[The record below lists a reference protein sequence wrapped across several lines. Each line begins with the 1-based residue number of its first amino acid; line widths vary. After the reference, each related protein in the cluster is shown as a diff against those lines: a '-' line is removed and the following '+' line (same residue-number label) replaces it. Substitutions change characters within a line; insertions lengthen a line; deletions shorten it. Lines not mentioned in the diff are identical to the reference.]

1 MNTKV
6 FLYLSVFCISLDSY
20 FRLRGIVG
28 IGFLL
33 IYLLTI
39 KFEAKFDTKFLVPI
53 FLMVAGFIVYTCLA
67 FFFPNIYLQIP
78 EDRETF
84 VFKIFDRFSLIIL
97 ALMIFW
103 SFNKSTYALI
113 LRKVALFHIF
123 YLLFQF
129 SLYYGIGL
137 KFDILGMFGIEQRTS
152 MDYSG
157 STVFRPAGL
166 FWEPSNFAAY
176 VLALYLPYLIKNS
189 NFRKK
194 DFLLP
199 VSIILTLSS
208 AAFLVGSLVLAT
220 MLLKSGLIKRPKVLI
235 TAIIVG
241 LPLLYFGYNSQKDRF
256 SDGLSDNANTILRTN
271 LVNYAWESRLNNPI
285 LLIGGAG
292 LYSYDLYIH
301 KEEQYPYGRSIAS
314 IQDATFFVFTYLLTG
329 VVGLFLLFLLIL
341 NVKGFSNKLFVLTFM
356 LTKISFL
363 FPIFLFFIYMVF
375 EEKISR
381 KKLADLEAKSLN

>member
-1 MNTKV
+1 MNNKV
-6 FLYLSVFCISLDSY
+6 FLYLAVFCISIDSY
-20 FRLRGIVG
+20 FRLRGIAG

-39 KFEAKFDTKFLVPI
+39 KFEAKFNKTLLVPTVI
-53 FLMVAGFIVYTCLA
+53 MLVGFIVYTCLA
-67 FFFPNIYLQIP
+67 FFFPNTYLQIP
-78 EDRETF
+78 DDRDTF
-84 VFKIFDRFSLIIL
+84 FFKILDRLSLIIL

-103 SFNKSTYALI
+103 SFNKVNYALI

-123 YLLFQF
+123 YLLIQF
-129 SLYYGIGL
+129 ALYYGIGL
-137 KFDILGMFGIEQRTS
+137 KFDLLGMFGIEQRTS

-176 VLALYLPYLIKNS
+176 TLALYLPYLVKNI

-208 AAFLVGSLVLAT
+208 AAFLVGSLLLVT
-220 MLLKSGLIKRPKVLI
+220 MLLKSGLIKRPKILFTALI
-235 TAIIVG
+235 IG
-241 LPLLYFGYNSQKDRF
+241 LPLVYFGYSSQKDRF
-256 SDGLSDNANTILRTN
+256 SDGVSDNANTILRTN
-271 LVNYAWESRLNNPI
+271 LVEYAWESRLNNPV
-285 LLIGGAG
+285 LLIGGTG
-292 LYSYDLYIH
+292 LYSYDLYIY
-301 KEEQYPYGRSIAS
+301 KEEQYAYGRNIAS
-314 IQDATFFVFTYLLTG
+314 IQDATLFVFTYLLTG
-329 VVGLFLLFLLIL
+329 VIGLFLLVLLIL

-381 KKLADLEAKSLN
+381 RNAEKVKVETTT

>member
-1 MNTKV
+1 MNKKV
-6 FLYLSVFCISLDSY
+6 FLYLAVFCISLDSY
-20 FRLRGIVG
+20 FRLRGIAG

-39 KFEAKFDTKFLVPI
+39 KFEAKFNKTLLIPTVIMLV
-53 FLMVAGFIVYTCLA
+53 GFIVYTCLA
-67 FFFPNIYLQIP
+67 FLFPNIYLQIP
-78 EDRETF
+78 DDRHTF
-84 VFKIFDRFSLIIL
+84 FFKIFDRLSLIVL

-103 SFNKSTYALI
+103 SFNKINYALI
-113 LRKVALFHIF
+113 LRKIALFHIF
-123 YLLFQF
+123 YLLIQF
-129 SLYYGIGL
+129 ALYYGLGF
-137 KFDILGMFGIEQRTS
+137 KFDLLGMFGIEQRTS
-152 MDYSG
+152 MDYGG

-176 VLALYLPYLIKNS
+176 VLVLYLPYLIKNS
-189 NFRKK
+189 NFQKK

-235 TAIIVG
+235 TTIIVG

-271 LVNYAWESRLNNPI
+271 LVNYAWESRLKNPFF
-285 LLIGGAG
+285 LIGGIG
-292 LYSYDLYIH
+292 LYSYDLYIY

-329 VVGLFLLFLLIL
+329 VIGLFLLILLIL

-381 KKLADLEAKSLN
+381 KKLANLEAKSLN

>member
-1 MNTKV
+1 
-6 FLYLSVFCISLDSY
+6 LAVFCISIDSY
-20 FRLRGIVG
+20 FRLRGIAG

-39 KFEAKFDTKFLVPI
+39 KFEAKFNKTLLVPTVI
-53 FLMVAGFIVYTCLA
+53 MLVGFIVYTCLA
-67 FFFPNIYLQIP
+67 FFFPNTYLQIP
-78 EDRETF
+78 DDRDTF
-84 VFKIFDRFSLIIL
+84 FFKILDRLSLIIL

-103 SFNKSTYALI
+103 SFNKVNYALI

-123 YLLFQF
+123 YLLIQF
-129 SLYYGIGL
+129 ALYYGIGL
-137 KFDILGMFGIEQRTS
+137 KFDLLGMFGIEQRTS

-176 VLALYLPYLIKNS
+176 TLALYLPYLVKNI

-208 AAFLVGSLVLAT
+208 AAFLVGSLLLVT
-220 MLLKSGLIKRPKVLI
+220 MLLKSGLIKRPKILFTALI
-235 TAIIVG
+235 IG
-241 LPLLYFGYNSQKDRF
+241 LPLVYFGYSSQKDRF
-256 SDGLSDNANTILRTN
+256 SDGVSDNANTILRTN
-271 LVNYAWESRLNNPI
+271 LVEYAWESRLNNPV
-285 LLIGGAG
+285 LLIGGTG
-292 LYSYDLYIH
+292 LYSYDLYIY
-301 KEEQYPYGRSIAS
+301 KEEQYAYGRNIAS
-314 IQDATFFVFTYLLTG
+314 IQDATLFVFTYLLTG
-329 VVGLFLLFLLIL
+329 VIGLFLLVLLIL

-381 KKLADLEAKSLN
+381 RNAEKVKVETTT

>member
-1 MNTKV
+1 MNNKV
-6 FLYLSVFCISLDSY
+6 FLYLAVFCISIDSY
-20 FRLRGIVG
+20 FRLRGIAG

-39 KFEAKFDTKFLVPI
+39 KFEAKFNKTLLVPTVI
-53 FLMVAGFIVYTCLA
+53 MLVGFIVYTSLA

-78 EDRETF
+78 DDRDTF
-84 VFKIFDRFSLIIL
+84 FFKILDRLSLIIL

-103 SFNKSTYALI
+103 SFNKVDYALI

-123 YLLFQF
+123 YLLIQF
-129 SLYYGIGL
+129 ALYYGVGL
-137 KFDILGMFGIEQRTS
+137 KFDLLGMFGIEQRTS

-176 VLALYLPYLIKNS
+176 TLALYLPYLVKNS
-189 NFRKK
+189 NFKKK

-208 AAFLVGSLVLAT
+208 VAFLVGSLLLVT
-220 MLLKSGLIKRPKVLI
+220 MLLKSGLIKRPKILI
-235 TAIIVG
+235 TAIIIG
-241 LPLLYFGYNSQKDRF
+241 LPLVYFGYNSQKDRF
-256 SDGLSDNANTILRTN
+256 SDGVSDNANTILRTN
-271 LVNYAWESRLNNPI
+271 LVEYAWESRLNNPV
-285 LLIGGAG
+285 LLIGGTG
-292 LYSYDLYIH
+292 LYSYDLHIY
-301 KEEQYPYGRSIAS
+301 KEEQYAYGRNIAS
-314 IQDATFFVFTYLLTG
+314 IQDATLFVFTYLLTG
-329 VVGLFLLFLLIL
+329 VIGLFLLILLIL
-341 NVKGFSNKLFVLTFM
+341 NVKGFSNKLFVLIFM

-375 EEKISR
+375 EDKISR
-381 KKLADLEAKSLN
+381 RNAAKANVETTT